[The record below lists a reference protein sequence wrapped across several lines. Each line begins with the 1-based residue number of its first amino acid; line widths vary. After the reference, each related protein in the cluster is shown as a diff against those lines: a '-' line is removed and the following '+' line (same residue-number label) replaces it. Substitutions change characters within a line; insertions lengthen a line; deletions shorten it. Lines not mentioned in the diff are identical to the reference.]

1 MSVEAWVAV
10 IVAVAGALGLREMIP
25 GAARWLS
32 GGADREK
39 ARVQQIIA
47 ERDAESAR
55 ADREARAR
63 RKLEEYASTL
73 RRDLIDAGI
82 EPDQI
87 TPWPT

>member
-1 MSVEAWVAV
+1 MTVEAWVTL
-10 IVAVAGALGLREMIP
+10 IIGVAGALGLREMIP
-25 GAARWLS
+25 GMARWMS

-39 ARVQQIIA
+39 ARVQAIIA
-47 ERDAESAR
+47 ERDAEAAR

-63 RKLEEYASTL
+63 RKLEEYASAL

-87 TPWPT
+87 TPWP